1 MIYLYSAGERQYFSN
16 HWGHQGKDRA
26 CFSVFLCADS
36 SRENTL
42 IISGW
47 KEDMDFGEYA
57 KHCAQFT
64 LSWRLMLLV
73 EQTT

>member
-26 CFSVFLCADS
+26 CFSVFLCAYS

-57 KHCAQFT
+57 
-64 LSWRLMLLV
+64 
-73 EQTT
+73 